1 MESYKTEGGKAM
13 DTKELN
19 ELLNSF
25 NVQADLVKINT
36 DNTLGAL
43 LKAGYKK
50 IRKG

>member
-1 MESYKTEGGKAM
+1 M

-36 DNTLGAL
+36 DNTLV
-43 LKAGYKK
+43 
-50 IRKG
+50 